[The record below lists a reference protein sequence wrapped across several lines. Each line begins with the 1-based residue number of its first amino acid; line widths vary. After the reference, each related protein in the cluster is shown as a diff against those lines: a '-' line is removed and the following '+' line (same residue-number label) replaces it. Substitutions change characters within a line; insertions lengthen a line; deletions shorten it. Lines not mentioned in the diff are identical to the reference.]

1 MTTAPIEKDCKK
13 ANGLFQLALQYHHKK
28 RFGEAAWLYQKIIE
42 IFSGFYSKDL
52 QAVEYARINLNALT
66 KKIENLHPVKPRELQ
81 VGDPLLDDNEPVS
94 IDSTAPPTPSPVAIS
109 PSPVAKGAAPPNSMR
124 RAMGPTHVTVR
135 VENLTR
141 SGKPYE
147 TEFLV
152 DTRAI
157 DCLAPASA
165 LQQAGIAV
173 EGRDVYE
180 MANGEIREY
189 PYGFALIS
197 FMGSKTVAQI
207 IFGPEDVEP
216 VLGATALEN
225 AGIGI
230 DPVARTLKRMA
241 AKPLKKFARMNS
253 SKREPG

>member
-1 MTTAPIEKDCKK
+1 MTIAPIEKDCKK
-13 ANGLFQLALQYHHKK
+13 ANGLFQLALKYHHKK
-28 RFGEAAWLYQKIIE
+28 RYDEAAWLYQRIID
-42 IFSGFYSKDL
+42 IYSKFYSKDL
-52 QAVEYARINLNALT
+52 EAVEYARINLSVLT

-81 VGDPLLDDNEPVS
+81 VSDPLLDDNEPVN
-94 IDSTAPPTPSPVAIS
+94 IDSTVSPTPSPPAVS
-109 PSPVAKGAAPPNSMR
+109 PSPTAKIAASPNSMR

-147 TEFLV
+147 NEFLV

-165 LQQAGIAV
+165 LQQAGVAV

-180 MANGEIREY
+180 MANGEILEY

-197 FMGSKTVAQI
+197 FIGSKTVAQI
-207 IFGPEDVEP
+207 IFGPEGAEP
-216 VLGATALEN
+216 ILGVAALEN
-225 AGIGI
+225 TGIGI
-230 DPVARTLKRMA
+230 DPVSGTLKRMA
-241 AKPLKKFARMNS
+241 AKPLKKIARI
-253 SKREPG
+253 SKAKQESG